1 MARKGLSISEALK
14 VLLELPSD
22 SESENAESSDTE
34 EYVAELSDNSDVTDE
49 NFDDSS
55 QPGPSS
61 QPPSA
66 YTDSKKESAKNNFRL
81 HFQKWTK

>member
-14 VLLELPSD
+14 VLQELLSD
-22 SESENAESSDTE
+22 SESENAESCDTE

-49 NFDDSS
+49 NFDDDEIDDPS

-61 QPPSA
+61 QPQVPLWI
-66 YTDSKKESAKNNFRL
+66 SKKRE
-81 HFQKWTK
+81 